1 MNDFLK
7 FIFSNFGK
15 FLGLFLGLIIA
26 LCLLFLGIWK
36 TLFVVGLVILGFIIG
51 KLYDEGFSIKKIIKD
66 VIDSIRENKWQ

>member
-15 FLGLFLGLIIA
+15 LLGLISGLIIA

-36 TLFVVGLVILGFIIG
+36 TLFIIALVILGFILG
-51 KLYDEGFSIKKIIKD
+51 KLYDEGFSFKKIVKD
-66 VIDSIRENKWQ
+66 IIDSFRENKWQ

>member
-15 FLGLFLGLIIA
+15 FIGLVLGLIIA

-36 TLFVVGLVILGFIIG
+36 TLFIVGLVILGFIIG
-51 KLYDEGFSIKKIIKD
+51 KWYDEGFSIKKIIKD
-66 VIDSIRENKWQ
+66 FIDSKRENKWQ

>member
-15 FLGLFLGLIIA
+15 LIGLVLGLIIA

-36 TLFVVGLVILGFIIG
+36 TLFIVGLVISGFIIG
-51 KLYDEGFSIKKIIKD
+51 KWYDEGFSIKKIIKD
-66 VIDSIRENKWQ
+66 FIDSIRENKWQ